1 MKPIRSGQLKTC
13 LPYLNRCGPP
23 QEPPPEPCWSSPPP
37 PGCSMTRLREVARW
51 REQGV
56 ARWRG
61 GWCWEQGSIFWSKM
75 DIYSPPP
82 PLGNLH
88 FSPQYTVC
96 ESRKIIAWPKGEKIK
111 TLGEKI
117 SYIFPQL
124 DFCALFSMT
133 IKIIGEKIWYYVPY
147 GLHFFPSFP

>member
-1 MKPIRSGQLKTC
+1 LHGLGGKKWRHRGKKWRHRGKNKDRGKKYHIFSPSWNTQLRYCHKKR
-13 LPYLNRCGPP
+13 L
-23 QEPPPEPCWSSPPP
+23 
-37 PGCSMTRLREVARW
+37 CSAGKIW
-51 REQGV
+51 
-56 ARWRG
+56 
-61 GWCWEQGSIFWSKM
+61 F
-75 DIYSPPP
+75 DF
-82 PLGNLH
+82 PLAI

-124 DFCALFSMT
+124 DFCALFSVT

>member
-1 MKPIRSGQLKTC
+1 MDGVESRG
-13 LPYLNRCGPP
+13 
-23 QEPPPEPCWSSPPP
+23 W
-37 PGCSMTRLREVARW
+37 
-51 REQGV
+51 QGGGGDGV
-56 ARWRG
+56 ESRG
-61 GWCWEQGSIFWSKM
+61 LYFGRKWIF
-75 DIYSPPP
+75 IP

-133 IKIIGEKIWYYVPY
+133 IKIIGEKI
-147 GLHFFPSFP
+147 